1 MKNRLSRFSIDLL
14 FQKFLILLSAV
25 LLLPLSASAQTA
37 PTLGM
42 DDNSPT
48 VHAFTNATI
57 VVAPGEVLEN
67 ATLVIRDGVIES
79 VGRRV
84 NPPAD
89 ARVWDMSGHTLT
101 PGFIDPYTEIGMQ
114 NPREELE
121 RGNLSWNVQLR
132 SHLSA
137 TSEYEPEDD
146 GSEELRNKGFAAAL
160 SVPPLGI
167 FKGETAVI
175 SLGSGDVSQR
185 VVRPGVAQAV
195 SLNRSWDLG
204 YGYPTSAVGG
214 IAFIRQT
221 LYDTDW
227 YERAH
232 NTYEDDPQG
241 LQRPESN
248 AALEAL
254 VAAARGDQPL
264 LFAAESDEE
273 VLRSIRFME
282 EFDITPWIRGSGHEY
297 RILDYISD
305 FDVPMILP
313 LDFPEKPDV
322 DTPEDAM
329 DEDLAELRHW
339 YMAPENPARVADEGI
354 QFSLTT
360 NGMEDLSH
368 VLPNIRKSVHA
379 GLDPE
384 TALAALTV
392 NPANLLG
399 IGETHGTL
407 EEGKAA
413 NFIISN
419 GDLFEHQSTI
429 SDVWVD
435 GHHYRVAPNSAA
447 DVRGEWMAT
456 SPGTSLSGAFTISG
470 TPEKLEGSISM
481 NDEEIDLSSVSFDDL
496 SGRFRFSLSGDDM
509 DGTIRVTA
517 SLSGDELSGWAE
529 MPDGQRVVWTADQ
542 TSAAD
547 TEKPEEVSFPDR
559 TLELANIRP
568 AMEYGIESIPEQP
581 SAILVR
587 NATIWTMGEQGI
599 VENGDILLRDGKV
612 TEVGQDLR
620 APRNAVV
627 IDAEGKHVTPGLIDP
642 HIHSGTDAVNEVGNA
657 IVPEV
662 RIGDVL
668 NINNIWLYRQLAGG
682 LTTTHVMHGSA
693 NPIGGQ
699 NQPIKLRWGAL
710 SHDLKFENAPRT
722 VKFALGENPKRVG
735 QDRYPNTRMGTQ
747 HIIAD
752 RFSQARDYEASWN
765 EWNENGE
772 GLPPRRDLRMDAL
785 VDILNGDIL
794 VQSHSYRQD
803 GILALM
809 RLAESFDFTIKAFHH
824 AVEAY
829 KVAPELAEH
838 GAGAAVWSDWSS
850 FKIEAYDGTIYNA
863 RLLSEAGVLTSL
875 HSDNSQIAS
884 RMNWEA
890 GKMVYAGMEP
900 EDALALVTINTAKI
914 LGLDE
919 YVGSLEPGKDA
930 DFVIWNGDPL
940 STQTKAEQTWIDG
953 RKYFDLETDAQ
964 LRQQIEDE
972 RSMLIQY
979 MLEVD

>member
-114 NPREELE
+114 NPREELD

-146 GSEELRNKGFAAAL
+146 GSEELRNQGFAAAL

-470 TPEKLEGSISM
+470 TPEKLEGSMSM

>member
-114 NPREELE
+114 NPREELD

-146 GSEELRNKGFAAAL
+146 GSEELRNQGFAAAL

>member
-114 NPREELE
+114 NPREELD

-146 GSEELRNKGFAAAL
+146 GSEELRNQGFAAAL

-322 DTPEDAM
+322 DTP
-329 DEDLAELRHW
+329 
-339 YMAPENPARVADEGI
+339 
-354 QFSLTT
+354 
-360 NGMEDLSH
+360 
-368 VLPNIRKSVHA
+368 
-379 GLDPE
+379 
-384 TALAALTV
+384 
-392 NPANLLG
+392 
-399 IGETHGTL
+399 
-407 EEGKAA
+407 
-413 NFIISN
+413 
-419 GDLFEHQSTI
+419 
-429 SDVWVD
+429 
-435 GHHYRVAPNSAA
+435 
-447 DVRGEWMAT
+447 
-456 SPGTSLSGAFTISG
+456 
-470 TPEKLEGSISM
+470 
-481 NDEEIDLSSVSFDDL
+481 
-496 SGRFRFSLSGDDM
+496 
-509 DGTIRVTA
+509 
-517 SLSGDELSGWAE
+517 
-529 MPDGQRVVWTADQ
+529 
-542 TSAAD
+542 
-547 TEKPEEVSFPDR
+547 
-559 TLELANIRP
+559 
-568 AMEYGIESIPEQP
+568 
-581 SAILVR
+581 
-587 NATIWTMGEQGI
+587 
-599 VENGDILLRDGKV
+599 
-612 TEVGQDLR
+612 
-620 APRNAVV
+620 
-627 IDAEGKHVTPGLIDP
+627 
-642 HIHSGTDAVNEVGNA
+642 
-657 IVPEV
+657 
-662 RIGDVL
+662 
-668 NINNIWLYRQLAGG
+668 
-682 LTTTHVMHGSA
+682 
-693 NPIGGQ
+693 
-699 NQPIKLRWGAL
+699 
-710 SHDLKFENAPRT
+710 
-722 VKFALGENPKRVG
+722 
-735 QDRYPNTRMGTQ
+735 
-747 HIIAD
+747 
-752 RFSQARDYEASWN
+752 
-765 EWNENGE
+765 
-772 GLPPRRDLRMDAL
+772 
-785 VDILNGDIL
+785 
-794 VQSHSYRQD
+794 
-803 GILALM
+803 
-809 RLAESFDFTIKAFHH
+809 
-824 AVEAY
+824 
-829 KVAPELAEH
+829 
-838 GAGAAVWSDWSS
+838 
-850 FKIEAYDGTIYNA
+850 
-863 RLLSEAGVLTSL
+863 
-875 HSDNSQIAS
+875 
-884 RMNWEA
+884 
-890 GKMVYAGMEP
+890 
-900 EDALALVTINTAKI
+900 
-914 LGLDE
+914 
-919 YVGSLEPGKDA
+919 
-930 DFVIWNGDPL
+930 
-940 STQTKAEQTWIDG
+940 
-953 RKYFDLETDAQ
+953 
-964 LRQQIEDE
+964 
-972 RSMLIQY
+972 
-979 MLEVD
+979 